1 MGRCFCKPKIPR
13 KPPEAGGGAR
23 SGLSLLRH
31 LGPLPA
37 SRAARPEQRLF
48 QPAVCG
54 ALLWLPRDPETLP
67 PAVGPAKSQRVG
79 DARSPRAQ
87 MAACGGHA
95 PGGSRGP
102 EGPRELRCSSH
113 GHPGAPPLI
122 LTRRFSEESSA
133 LGLAPS
139 PLRQVPAP
147 ELRFGSPQTPGPS
160 RCRLQPPRRHLPQFN
175 LRPKDS
181 YT

>member
-1 MGRCFCKPKIPR
+1 MRETPREDGGKMGRCFCKPKIPR

-95 PGGSRGP
+95 PGSSRGP

-122 LTRRFSEESSA
+122 LTRLIPSQRNRPLSVWPRPPSA
-133 LGLAPS
+133 KF
-139 PLRQVPAP
+139 Q
-147 ELRFGSPQTPGPS
+147 
-160 RCRLQPPRRHLPQFN
+160 RL
-175 LRPKDS
+175 S
-181 YT
+181 

>member
-1 MGRCFCKPKIPR
+1 MKRGNLETDVRAGDA
-13 KPPEAGGGAR
+13 AGGWRQDGAVLLQTKDPQETTR
-23 SGLSLLRH
+23 SRGRGPERPLLLRH

-122 LTRRFSEESSA
+122 LTRLIPSQRNRPLSVWPRPPSA
-133 LGLAPS
+133 KF
-139 PLRQVPAP
+139 Q
-147 ELRFGSPQTPGPS
+147 
-160 RCRLQPPRRHLPQFN
+160 RL
-175 LRPKDS
+175 S
-181 YT
+181 